1 MIVQHVDAQEFIPP
15 SPPLPGY
22 NINRLLSRACQFR
35 LQLAAYWREISPRGF
50 KGGEKHLLQPE
61 CDIMNLNNF

>member
-1 MIVQHVDAQEFIPP
+1 MIVQHVDAQEFIFF
-15 SPPLPGY
+15 SPPGY

-50 KGGEKHLLQPE
+50 KGGEKHLLQRE